1 MPADDRDD
9 RLRTSCPSRKERP
22 MNAIEILRNR
32 RAAVT
37 SGVISA
43 LDDLADV
50 DLAHPVVPGTSP
62 LGLTLWHIPRAQDW
76 LVHTCIRG
84 VAEVADGFTLGLPDP
99 ERYGF
104 GTGLTP
110 HDAQAAASSVVPQHL
125 ADYAIAV
132 GEELDGW
139 RAALAESD
147 LDAIPPFASR
157 QQARA
162 AYVTR
167 EALADIEGL
176 DGLTVGVLLLRPA
189 MTHAFRHLGE
199 LETLGSIARTTAAAR

>member
-1 MPADDRDD
+1 
-9 RLRTSCPSRKERP
+9 

-37 SGVISA
+37 AGVLSA
-43 LDDLADV
+43 LDDLAGV
-50 DLAHPVVPGTSP
+50 DLVHPVAPGTSP

-76 LVHTCIRG
+76 LVQTCIRG
-84 VAEVADGFTLGLPDP
+84 VPEVADRFTAGLPAP

-110 HDAQAAASSVVPQHL
+110 HDAEAAASSVVPQRL
-125 ADYAIAV
+125 ADYATAV

-139 RAALAESD
+139 LASLAESD
-147 LDAIPPFASR
+147 LDVIPPFAAR

-176 DGLTVGVLLLRPA
+176 DGLTVGVLLMRPA
-189 MTHAFRHLGE
+189 MTHVFRHLGE
-199 LETLGSIARTTAAAR
+199 LETLGSIARATAAGR

>member
-1 MPADDRDD
+1 
-9 RLRTSCPSRKERP
+9 

-37 SGVISA
+37 SGVIAA
-43 LDDLADV
+43 LDDLAGV

-76 LVHTCIRG
+76 LVQTCIRG
-84 VAEVADGFTLGLPDP
+84 VAEVADRFTTGLPDP

-110 HDAQAAASSVVPQHL
+110 QDAKAAASSVVPEYL
-125 ADYAIAV
+125 SDYATAV

-139 RAALAESD
+139 LASLAEAD
-147 LDAIPPFASR
+147 LDAIPPFAAR
-157 QQARA
+157 QRARA

-189 MTHAFRHLGE
+189 MTHVFRRLGE
-199 LETLGSIARTTAAAR
+199 LETLGSIARATTAAR